1 MANLI
6 NKYVGNGITSQIFQI
21 IFLLIIVA
29 LGSHFMIS
37 YFKENLPLPNIR
49 EIEERVRLRKK
60 V

>member
-1 MANLI
+1 MKELY
-6 NKYVGNGITSQIFQI
+6 NKYMGKGVASQIFQI
-21 IFLLIIVA
+21 LVLLIVVA
-29 LGSHFMIS
+29 FGSHFMIT